1 MRRLDDQPIAET
13 SAAPRRRPLVLT
25 GIMLGM
31 FMSAV
36 ESTIVA
42 SAMPVSVASIALLAL
57 YFREHLVPHEHTIDY
72 GGSALLMAGSGALML
87 ALTQAHELGATM
99 FWGLVVTAGA
109 TIGVFLHHESVARE
123 PMLRLDLW
131 RNRVIAVGNVGA
143 TTIGAVMMGITAFVP
158 AYVQG
163 AMGRSPLVAGFALTV

>member
-1 MRRLDDQPIAET
+1 MDDQPIAET
-13 SAAPRRRPLVLT
+13 SAATRRRPLVLA

-42 SAMPVSVASIALLAL
+42 SAMPTIVARLGGVWGIAAIIGPALGAFIVQHLSWSIIFWINLPVGVASIALLAL

-72 GGSALLMAGSGALML
+72 GGSALLMVGSGALML

-99 FWGLVVTAGA
+99 FWGLVVAAAA
-109 TIGVFLHHESVARE
+109 TVGRFLLPRVAR
-123 PMLRLDLW
+123 R
-131 RNRVIAVGNVGA
+131 A
-143 TTIGAVMMGITAFVP
+143 
-158 AYVQG
+158 
-163 AMGRSPLVAGFALTV
+163 PLLP

>member
-42 SAMPVSVASIALLAL
+42 SAMPTIVAQLGGFELFSWVFAIYLLAL
-57 YFREHLVPHEHTIDY
+57 SYSGEAPTDIWGQIALWTRLPVESVLVQLVPFVL
-72 GGSALLMAGSGALML
+72 GSA
-87 ALTQAHELGATM
+87 M
-99 FWGLVVTAGA
+99 FSSVLVRDRQ
-109 TIGVFLHHESVARE
+109 I
-123 PMLRLDLW
+123 DL
-131 RNRVIAVGNVGA
+131 
-143 TTIGAVMMGITAFVP
+143 
-158 AYVQG
+158 
-163 AMGRSPLVAGFALTV
+163 